1 MSARAVKSRKQPSP
15 HCPGQTIKTGHLN
28 KAHLT
33 PSVTGRR
40 TEDEDS
46 GVLLFVLSHL
56 GVAIL
61 GGC

>member
-1 MSARAVKSRKQPSP
+1 MSATAVKSRKQPSP
-15 HCPGQTIKTGHLN
+15 HCPGQTIKIGHLN

-56 GVAIL
+56 GVTIL
-61 GGC
+61 GGR